1 MSLLPKDGAAASFRA
16 VVEGL
21 GWTLPLHLN
30 SLASRNSGAGEST
43 LIFLVS
49 WDFPCFNAKD
59 SSSWGTLLSRANWD
73 IWVPH
78 SGVRRCEIISVW
90 RTLLDSLLLLVN
102 VMLYHRLGVCIYV
115 SVCVCVCCV
124 NVCVCAQSQLL
135 LFIVAVFYKVTSDTG
150 LASMEALFLKEI
162 QE

>member
-1 MSLLPKDGAAASFRA
+1 M
-16 VVEGL
+16 
-21 GWTLPLHLN
+21 
-30 SLASRNSGAGEST
+30 
-43 LIFLVS
+43 
-49 WDFPCFNAKD
+49 
-59 SSSWGTLLSRANWD
+59 
-73 IWVPH
+73 
-78 SGVRRCEIISVW
+78 RRCEIISVW